1 MNKNI
6 VKPIVVISNCLE
18 LKACRY
24 NGELIPNSFIKNLK
38 PFVIY
43 KPICPEI
50 EIGLGVPRDPI
61 KIISKND
68 KQNLVQPSTG
78 NDYTNVM
85 NDFAKKFNNSL
96 SEVDGFILKSRSPSC
111 GIKDVNLYDKLDKGQ
126 VIGKTTGLF
135 AKEVLKKFEGLA
147 IEDEGRLANHRIREH
162 FLTKLFLLASFRHL
176 KKKQSIAGL
185 IKFHDVNKFIL
196 MSHNQSKTREM
207 ENMIASFNN
216 KNLEDIF
223 NNYEEKLKV
232 VFKNIARKD
241 SNINMFIH
249 VFGYLSNK
257 LNSKEKTF
265 FIENLDK
272 YRNKEIPITS
282 ILILLKSWVLKYE
295 QKYLIEQ
302 TFFSPY
308 PEELINISDS
318 SKGRES

>member
-18 LKACRY
+18 FKACRY
-24 NGELIPNSFIKNLK
+24 NGELIPNNFVKRLE

-61 KIISKND
+61 KIISKNN

-78 NDYTNVM
+78 NDYTVVM
-85 NDFAKKFNNSL
+85 NDLAKRYNDSL
-96 SEVDGFILKSRSPSC
+96 TEVDGFILKSRSPSC

-126 VIGKTTGLF
+126 RIGKTTGLF

-147 IEDEGRLANHRIREH
+147 IEDEVRLANHRIREH

-185 IKFHDVNKFIL
+185 IKFHSVNKFIL
-196 MSHNQSKTREM
+196 MSHNQSKTRELG
-207 ENMIASFNN
+207 NIIGSYNN
-216 KNLEDIF
+216 NNLEDIF
-223 NNYEEKLKV
+223 NNYEEKLKIALKSV
-232 VFKNIARKD
+232 ARKG
-241 SNINMFIH
+241 SNINMLMH
-249 VFGYLSNK
+249 AFGYLSKN
-257 LNSKEKTF
+257 LNSKEKALF
-265 FIENLDK
+265 LENLDK
-272 YRNKEIPITS
+272 YRNNEIAITS
-282 ILILLKSWVLKYE
+282 ILMLLKSWVLKYE
-295 QKYLIEQ
+295 HHYLMEQ

-308 PEELINISDS
+308 PVELMNI
-318 SKGRES
+318 

>member
-61 KIISKND
+61 KIISKNN

-111 GIKDVNLYDKLDKGQ
+111 GIKDVNLFGKLDKGQ
-126 VIGKTTGLF
+126 QIGKTTGLF
-135 AKEVLKKFEGLA
+135 AKEVLKKFKGLA
-147 IEDEGRLANHRIREH
+147 IEDEARLANHRIREH

-176 KKKQSIAGL
+176 KKKQSIVGL
-185 IKFHDVNKFIL
+185 IKFHAVNKFLL
-196 MSHNQSKTREM
+196 MSHNQSKTRELG
-207 ENMIASFNN
+207 NMIGSYNN
-216 KNLEDIF
+216 NAPEDIF
-223 NNYEEKLKV
+223 NNYEEKLKIAL
-232 VFKNIARKD
+232 KNIARKD
-241 SNINMFIH
+241 SNINMFMD
-249 VFGYLSNK
+249 VFAYFSK
-257 LNSKEKTF
+257 YLNSNEKALF
-265 FIENLDK
+265 LDNIEK
-272 YRNKEIPITS
+272 YRNNKIT
-282 ILILLKSWVLKYE
+282 ILDLLLLLKSWILKYE
-295 QKYLIEQ
+295 QKYLMEQ

-308 PEELINISDS
+308 PEELMNFSDS
-318 SKGRES
+318 VEGR

>member
-18 LKACRY
+18 FKACRY
-24 NGELIPNSFIKNLK
+24 NGELIPNSFIKRLE

-61 KIISKND
+61 KIISKNN

-78 NDYTNVM
+78 NDYTVVM
-85 NDFAKKFNNSL
+85 NDFAKRYNDSL
-96 SEVDGFILKSRSPSC
+96 VDVDGFILKSRSPSC

-126 VIGKTTGLF
+126 RIGKTTGLF

-147 IEDEGRLANHRIREH
+147 IEDEARLANHRIREH

-185 IKFHDVNKFIL
+185 IKFHAVNKFIL
-196 MSHNQSKTREM
+196 MSHNQSKTRGLG
-207 ENMIASFNN
+207 NIIGSYNN
-216 KNLEDIF
+216 NNLEDIF
-223 NNYEEKLKV
+223 NNYEEKLKIALKSV
-232 VFKNIARKD
+232 ARKG
-241 SNINMFIH
+241 SNINMLMH
-249 VFGYLSNK
+249 AFGYLSKN
-257 LNSKEKTF
+257 LNSKEKALF
-265 FIENLDK
+265 LENLDK
-272 YRNKEIPITS
+272 YRNNEITVTS
-282 ILILLKSWVLKYE
+282 SLILLKSWILKYE
-295 QKYLIEQ
+295 QKYLMEQ

-308 PEELINISDS
+308 PEELMNICDS